1 MKTIDF
7 SYFIERYNAG
17 EMTDTEQV
25 WFQKE
30 LEGNE
35 KLRNEVNLRKRTE
48 EILKKPD
55 VISLRN
61 KLSQI
66 EKNRKESNTPVKK
79 PGRSAVLKYAAVVTT
94 MVVIGSIALF
104 SGGKMSGD
112 EIINHYYKAYQPPS
126 VERSVKSAPDADFT
140 LALEFYN
147 IRDYKNAAVYFNKVL
162 ESNPKDMQTVLLSGV
177 SNYEDQKYPEAELSF
192 NKVIDDND
200 NLYIET
206 AEWYLALCYIKTDE
220 KGKAITQLQSIKNE
234 GKFYAKD
241 AKKIIRKLK

>member
-17 EMTDTEQV
+17 EMSDTEKV

-35 KLRNEVNLRKRTE
+35 KLRNEVNLRRRTD
-48 EILKKPD
+48 EILKKDD
-55 VISLRN
+55 VITLRN

-66 EKNRKESNTPVKK
+66 EKNRKETNIPARK
-79 PGRSAVLKYAAVVTT
+79 PGRSVGLKYAAAISV
-94 MVVIGSIALF
+94 MILIGSLAIF
-104 SGGKMSGD
+104 SGGKMSSD
-112 EIINHYYKAYQPPS
+112 EIINQYYKAYQPPS
-126 VERSVKSAPDADFT
+126 VERSVKSVPNTDFA
-140 LALEFYN
+140 LALEFYD
-147 IRDYKNAAVYFNKVL
+147 IHDYKNAAVYFNKVL

-177 SNYEDQKYPEAELSF
+177 SNFEDQKYPEAERSF
-192 NKVIDDND
+192 NKVMKDND

-206 AEWYLALCYIKTDE
+206 AEWYLALCYLKTDE
-220 KGKAITQLQSIKNE
+220 KVKAITQLRTISNE